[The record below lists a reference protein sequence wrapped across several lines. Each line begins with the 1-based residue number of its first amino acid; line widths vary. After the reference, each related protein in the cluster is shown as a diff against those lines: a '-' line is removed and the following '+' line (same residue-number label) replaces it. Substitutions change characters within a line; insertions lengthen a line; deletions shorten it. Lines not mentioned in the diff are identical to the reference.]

1 MKAFAPSKKSPCH
14 SCGDVAIYL
23 FYLLLTDLLTEGQSD
38 TDFAPGTNR
47 YYRKAQLPAPDD
59 EDTSPDNQSL
69 WSAMSDQ
76 SAGLSATTSET
87 ILDISK

>member
-1 MKAFAPSKKSPCH
+1 MH
-14 SCGDVAIYL
+14 NVAIYL

-69 WSAMSDQ
+69 WSAMSDH
-76 SAGLSATTSET
+76 SAGLGATTSET